1 MGRRIAILA
10 VASASGELG
19 GAERFHE
26 GLRSSLCE
34 NGFDVDIVSVVPDE
48 SDFAAILGS
57 YLQFYDLDL
66 TMYDG
71 IISTKAPAYVARHPN
86 HVCYLQH
93 TMRVFYDRF
102 DTEFPWADSERRE
115 QRKWIQKLDTAAL
128 SSPNIKRLFVIGE
141 EVRDRLLKFNRIT
154 SEVLYQAT
162 TLSGFHCG
170 ASEYLFMPG
179 RFHRWKRVNLII
191 DAMRYVKAPI
201 KLLISGTGEDEA
213 ALKELARENSNI
225 AFLGRVSDEE
235 LLEYYANA
243 LAVLFVP
250 CNEDFG
256 LVAIEAFHSAKPIIT
271 CRDSGQPAMMTS
283 RFQAGLICDPTATAV
298 ADAIDSLFASPE
310 RARKLGENGRFKVAE
325 MTWNTTA
332 QALISALGF
341 GGRMKT
347 FQRVAP

>member
-102 DTEFPWADSERRE
+102 DMEFPWADNERRE

-128 SSPNIKRLFVIGE
+128 SRPNVKRLFVIGE
-141 EVRDRLLKFNRIT
+141 EVRDRLLKFNRIP

-179 RFHRWKRVNLII
+179 RLHRWKRVDLVIE
-191 DAMRYVKAPI
+191 AMRHVRAPL

-213 ALKELARENSNI
+213 GLKDLAGDNENI
-225 AFLGRVSDEE
+225 AFLGRISDEE

-243 LAVLFVP
+243 LAVPFVP
-250 CNEDFG
+250 YNEDFG

-271 CRDSGQPAMMTS
+271 CRDSGEPARMAS
-283 RFQAGLICDPTATAV
+283 RYQAGLICDPSAKAIGT
-298 ADAIDSLFASPE
+298 AIDSLFVSPE
-310 RARKLGENGRFKVAE
+310 TARRLGEN
-325 MTWNTTA
+325 
-332 QALISALGF
+332 
-341 GGRMKT
+341 
-347 FQRVAP
+347 

>member
-1 MGRRIAILA
+1 MSKKVAI
-10 VASASGELG
+10 VATASPSGEIG
-19 GAERFHE
+19 GAERFYE
-26 GLRSSLCE
+26 GLRNSVCDY
-34 NGFDVDIVSVVPDE
+34 DVDARIVPVIPDE
-48 SDFAAILGS
+48 SSFHGILRS
-57 YLQFYDLDL
+57 YLNFYDLDL

-115 QRKWIQKLDTAAL
+115 QRKWVQTLDTAAL

-141 EVRDRLLKFNRIT
+141 EVRDRLLKFNRIQ

-162 TLSGFHCG
+162 TLGGFHCA
-170 ASEYLFMPG
+170 ASDYLFMPG
-179 RFHRWKRVNLII
+179 RLHRWKRVNLVI
-191 DAMRYVKAPI
+191 DAMRHVRAPI

-213 ALKELARENSNI
+213 GLKELARDNENI

-243 LAVLFVP
+243 MAVLFVP
-250 CNEDFG
+250 YNEDFG

-271 CRDSGQPAMMTS
+271 CRDSGQPARMTS
-283 RFQAGLICDPTATAV
+283 RYQAGLICDPT
-298 ADAIDSLFASPE
+298 P
-310 RARKLGENGRFKVAE
+310 
-325 MTWNTTA
+325 
-332 QALISALGF
+332 
-341 GGRMKT
+341 
-347 FQRVAP
+347 